1 MRKRPPHA
9 GYVLTP
15 GQQELCRLVSKGH
28 DAAKCFAD
36 AGFAQARMVG
46 SQLAQNPEF
55 RRQFKLA
62 IARGEPARNAK
73 MEAETAEHQRKLIA
87 RGMPPLGGWQSL
99 VPKVNIIPQPAKDE

>member
-73 MEAETAEHQRKLIA
+73 MEAEVAANIERLRQ
-87 RGMPPLGGWQSL
+87 RGMPPPGGCASYI
-99 VPKVNIIPQPAKDE
+99 PKVNVVMPPKGE